1 MYRKTGKK
9 INLFI
14 AAAVALLTSGIP
26 AMSQTYYD
34 GVRIGW
40 DFSQESYINSG
51 VYARVKKM
59 QNGKL
64 AMVYSAGSDV
74 YFVTSAD
81 GGYTWDYVRQVAH
94 DSKNIYN
101 YTNSEL
107 IQLQNGTLMYAWNAR
122 PKDQNNPGGPYK
134 IMAKYSIDNGYTWKN
149 EQNLFI
155 AGTTSNEGCWE
166 PSMLQLPSGELQ
178 VYFANEYLVNNDNQN
193 ISMMRSFDNGTT
205 WKTPEV
211 VSFRS
216 GSRDGMPVPLIL
228 KNGNDLIFA
237 IEDNGLNG
245 NFKPVM
251 IHTSLTD
258 NWSSGTVSGDSP
270 NRWPALSSN
279 EDLAS
284 SIYAGAPYL
293 IQLST
298 GETLLSIQSGEGR
311 LSPNSLDHALM
322 QVYVGN
328 NAAQNFLCKSTPFPF
343 LTNSSANVL
352 WNNLCQIND
361 STVMA
366 VSSISNLST
375 NNGIWTVTG
384 HIMKPLQT
392 TELKT
397 GAQKWTNNKPNIF
410 IGGSSQANA
419 TIRSMWDADSLYF
432 YFEVKD
438 SKVKVAA
445 AGSDPWDTDGI
456 EIYLDPKEK
465 ASSSIVSGLYKI
477 LVNVNNV
484 STSSFSDGS
493 DWKDWAPKITY
504 AVKRAMS
511 QNYTIQVSI
520 PWTEIG
526 GKPAAAE
533 FAAMFKL
540 HNNDGTTTITHEN
553 LSGANPD
560 APQTWMR
567 VKMITAEG
575 TGIKSINKENTPKLL
590 TPQKVRRNQPFSIS
604 LDNGSLSKSK
614 IYVYDA
620 SSGILL
626 ASCQNNTAN
635 CMIPALNTKGIIII
649 LAELPNKCTLKKKI
663 LVQ

>member
-1 MYRKTGKK
+1 MYRKRGKK
-9 INLFI
+9 FNLFI
-14 AAAVALLTSGIP
+14 AAALALLTGGIP

-64 AMVYSAGSDV
+64 ALVYSAGSDI
-74 YFVTSAD
+74 YFATSGD
-81 GGYTWDYVRQVAH
+81 GGYNWSSIRQVAH

-166 PSMLQLPSGELQ
+166 PSMVQLTSGELQ
-178 VYFANEYLVNNDNQN
+178 VYFANEYLVDNDKQN

-205 WKTPEV
+205 WKTPVV

-216 GSRDGMPVPLIL
+216 GSRDGMPVPLL
-228 KNGNDLIFA
+228 LENGKDLIYA

-245 NFKPVM
+245 SFKPVI
-251 IHTSLTD
+251 IHTTLTD
-258 NWSSGTVSGDSP
+258 NWSSGTVSGNSP
-270 NRWPALSSN
+270 NRWPALSTN
-279 EDLAS
+279 ENLAS
-284 SIYAGAPYL
+284 NIYAGAPYL

-311 LSPNSLDHALM
+311 ISPSSLDHALM
-322 QVYVGN
+322 QVYVGEN
-328 NAAQNFLCKSTPFPF
+328 TAQNFLCKSTPFPF
-343 LTNSSANVL
+343 LENSSANVL
-352 WNNLCQIND
+352 WNSLCQIND

-366 VSSISNLST
+366 VSSISNLSI

-384 HIMKPLQT
+384 RIMKPLQT
-392 TELKT
+392 AEFKT
-397 GAQKWTNNKPNIF
+397 GTQKWTNNKSTIF

-419 TIRSMWDADSLYF
+419 TIKSMWDADSLYF
-432 YFEVKD
+432 YFDVKD

-445 AGSDPWDTDGI
+445 AGSDAWDTDGI
-456 EIYLDPKEK
+456 EIYLDPTEK
-465 ASSSIVSGLYKI
+465 ASSSIVSGLYKV

-484 STSSFSDGS
+484 SASSYSDGNV
-493 DWKDWAPKITY
+493 WKDWTPRIAY
-504 AVKRAMS
+504 AVKRVMS

-526 GKPAAAE
+526 GKPAAGE

-553 LSGANPD
+553 LSGSNPD
-560 APQTWMR
+560 DPQTWMR
-567 VKMITAEG
+567 VKMIAAEG
-575 TGIKSINKENTPKLL
+575 TGIKSVNKQNNEKLL
-590 TPQKVRRNQPFSIS
+590 TPEKICNNQPFSIS
-604 LDNGSLSKSK
+604 LENGSLSKSK
-614 IYVYDA
+614 IYVYEA
-620 SSGILL
+620 ASGILL
-626 ASCQNNTAN
+626 ASCENNTAK
-635 CMIPALNTKGIIII
+635 CMIPALNAKGMMIII
-649 LAELPNKCTLKKKI
+649 AELPNNCTVKKKV
-663 LVQ
+663 LVE